1 MAACV
6 LKEKELAVFPRRCR
20 KAFTLVELLVVIAII
35 AILIALL
42 LPAVQMAREAA
53 RRVSCVNQVKQLG
66 VALHNFESFEGE
78 LPASWAPALNMN
90 SGSQDGWSVQGQI
103 LPFLEQLELYDHID
117 FDESYNTA
125 TVSIGGMAPQRL
137 SSIRVPAYLC
147 PSEIGDQQRTKNG
160 NPYHYPLNYGV
171 NVGTWFVFDPAVRG
185 SGEGLFQPVKRTKL
199 RDIRDGTSNTVA
211 VAEVKA
217 WTPYYR
223 NAGQD
228 NPPVPISPASVGTLG
243 GDFKSNSGHTEWV
256 DGRAHQTGVTATFLP
271 NTKVLCQEN
280 GQEYDADWT
289 NQQEGKSATTKTYAA
304 VTSRSYHSGGVNVGL
319 MDGSVRFVS
328 DSIELVIWQASF
340 TKASGETESVLNTG
354 Y

>member
-1 MAACV
+1 M
-6 LKEKELAVFPRRCR
+6 FPRGFR

-42 LPAVQMAREAA
+42 LPAVQMARESA
-53 RRVSCVNQVKQLG
+53 RRVSCVNQVKQIG
-66 VALHNFESFEGE
+66 VALLNFESFEGE
-78 LPASWAPALNMN
+78 LPASWAPAAN
-90 SGSQDGWSVQGQI
+90 SQDGWSVQGQI
-103 LPFLEQLELYDHID
+103 LPFLEQLELHDHID
-117 FDESYNTA
+117 FDESYTAA
-125 TVSIGGMAPQRL
+125 TVSIGGMAPQPL
-137 SSIRVPAYLC
+137 SSIRVPTYLC
-147 PSEIGDQQRTKNG
+147 PSEIGDHQRTKNG

-171 NVGTWFVFDPAVRG
+171 NVGIWYVFDPVVRG
-185 SGEGLFQPVKRTKL
+185 TGEGLFQPAKRTKL
-199 RDIRDGTSNTVA
+199 RDVRDGTSNTVA

-228 NPPVPISPASVGTLG
+228 NPPVPVSPESVGTLG
-243 GDFKSNSGHTEWV
+243 GDFKTNSGHTEWV

-271 NTKVLCQEN
+271 NTEVLCQEN
-280 GQEYDADWT
+280 GQQYDADWT

-328 DSIELVIWQASF
+328 ESIELVIWRASF

-354 Y
+354 H